1 MKKIHPAN
9 DLIKT
14 VAFVAARLNSSRL
27 PGKQFMHIGEKSIIE
42 WIIKSLQLCHEL
54 DEIVIATVAA
64 SENEPLRQFAQ
75 KNNLSCFWYEGEVDH
90 LTTRLRKAA
99 ETFQADICV
108 LISCDCPLI
117 YAPAIDYLIRELKQ
131 NADADYVSV
140 KSDKPGL
147 TSALE
152 GVFVAYTK
160 TWQLADALSDKP
172 ELKEHMFPV
181 IFKRPDL
188 FTKKDCIIPM
198 DIYDPPHRFSVDTW
212 ADLEFMNK
220 LQQELKAKDISF
232 ELPNILNLIRNKP
245 RLLKIN
251 EHVHQRALLEDIKK
265 VLFIVDAGS
274 DFGYGH
280 LMRCLEIALQI
291 TERMSWPVTFLVDDE
306 KAAEIIEKRGIRTIW
321 GAFGRDQKTSATK
334 REPVL
339 FHRIIDQYSL
349 VVLDIYWKLHLKTG
363 WRNSLHPDATVIVLN
378 RTEPWALVGDKII
391 IPEVYAEEKPIENL
405 SGGLKFAV
413 IRREI
418 RAAKDADHE
427 KNIDI
432 LAYLHL
438 PEHQALVKDFAKT
451 RKLSIVLID
460 RFREDFPKLLACS
473 RFFISGFG
481 YSFYEA
487 LFVGTIPVTLPLSK
501 AHEDAA
507 LFFYKKIKMSPLII
521 NKNFFQ
527 KQDWSQT
534 DLINTIAPIEDGTK
548 HVVDEIAE
556 AVRRIEPMP

>member
-1 MKKIHPAN
+1 MKEIYPTN
-9 DLIKT
+9 DQIKT
-14 VAFVAARLNSSRL
+14 VAFLAARLNSSRL
-27 PGKQFMHIGEKSIIE
+27 PGKQFMHIGEKPIIE
-42 WIIKSLQLCHEL
+42 WIIKSLQLCDEL
-54 DEIVIATVAA
+54 DEIVITTVAA

-99 ETFQADICV
+99 EKCQADICV
-108 LISCDCPLI
+108 LVSCDCPLI
-117 YAPAIDYLIRELKQ
+117 YAPAIDYLIKELKQ
-131 NADADYVSV
+131 NPDTDYISI
-140 KSDKPGL
+140 KADKPGL

-160 TWQLADALSDKP
+160 TWQLADDLSDKP

-188 FTKKDCIIPM
+188 FTKKDCVVPM
-198 DIYDPPHRFSVDTW
+198 NIYAAPHRFSVDTW

-220 LQQELKAKDISF
+220 LHQELKTRGLSF
-232 ELPNILNLIRNKP
+232 DLPNILNLIKNKP
-245 RLLKIN
+245 QLLKIN

-306 KAAEIIEKRGIRTIW
+306 KAAEILEKCGIRTIW

-339 FHRIIDQYSL
+339 FHRIIAQYSL

-363 WRNSLHPDATVIVLN
+363 WRNSLHPDAAVIILN
-378 RTEPWALVGDKII
+378 RTEPWSIEADKII
-391 IPEVYAEEKPIENL
+391 IPEVYAAKKPIENL

-418 RAAKDADHE
+418 RAAKDAYHE

-438 PEHQALVKDFAKT
+438 PAHQTIVKDFAET
-451 RKLSIVLID
+451 QGLSIVLID
-460 RFREDFPKLLACS
+460 EFREDFPKLLACS

-507 LFFYKKIKMSPLII
+507 LFFYKQIKMPPLII
-521 NKNFFQ
+521 DENFFQ
-527 KQDWSQT
+527 RQGWRLSDWMHEI
-534 DLINTIAPIEDGTK
+534 DPIEDGTK

-556 AVRRIEPMP
+556 ASRRIELMP